1 MNKADYLK
9 DESVSS
15 FVAWLVKHIKSPIS
29 VSVSNQFHA
38 AKLRKDFSFL
48 SLEDALQK
56 YTWNFP
62 EVSQQF
68 EKGSSFAENER
79 ALGILQS
86 QLLRALEIKDHD
98 ALTDACTQVFKWG
111 GVSNRNSEW
120 ARTNKKSLYAEL
132 NAVKDIIENG
142 TVIFE
147 KKSFPFRFNAGMT
160 KIYSLIVPNFIIY
173 DSRVAGTLAWLVLA
187 WLKDNDQS
195 TVPATLVFPCMSAK
209 ESANAKFK
217 KARNPNPN
225 IFPTMNNRHE
235 LHAAWNIKAS
245 WIFEDVIKKI
255 AGSDNLFTQLK
266 DPIRGLEAAMF
277 MWGYDLSQAKYQG
290 QLVS

>member
-1 MNKADYLK
+1 MYKADYLK

-15 FVAWLVKHIKSPIS
+15 FVSWLVMHIKSPTSI
-29 VSVSNQFHA
+29 SVSNQFHA

-48 SLEDALQK
+48 SLEDALKK

-62 EVSQQF
+62 EVGQQF

-132 NAVKDIIENG
+132 NAVKDIIKNG
-142 TVIFE
+142 TVTLD
-147 KKSFPFRFNAGMT
+147 KKSFSFRFNAGMT

-187 WLKDNDQS
+187 WLKDSDQG

-217 KARNPNPN
+217 KTRNPNSH

-277 MWGYDLSQAKYQG
+277 MWGYDLSNAKYQD